1 MDNSRTKKSIRNT
14 IVALVEQG
22 IYTVMSFLCR
32 TVFIYSLGKTYL
44 GFSGLFSD
52 ILTLLSL
59 AELGVGTAILY
70 SMYKPT
76 AKGDHRQRFKNV
88 WFDDRRRC
96 AKKKIENVRRCDV

>member
-14 IVALVEQG
+14 IVALGEQG

-32 TVFIYSLGKTYL
+32 TVFIYSLGKNYL

-59 AELGVGTAILY
+59 ANLVL
-70 SMYKPT
+70 
-76 AKGDHRQRFKNV
+76 
-88 WFDDRRRC
+88 
-96 AKKKIENVRRCDV
+96 VRRFCIPCTNQQLKVIINK

>member
-44 GFSGLFSD
+44 GFSGISG
-52 ILTLLSL
+52 IS
-59 AELGVGTAILY
+59 EIRY
-70 SMYKPT
+70 
-76 AKGDHRQRFKNV
+76 FKNGV
-88 WFDDRRRC
+88 SARPTTV
-96 AKKKIENVRRCDV
+96 IITPIVL

>member
-1 MDNSRTKKSIRNT
+1 MEKLMDNSRTKKSIRNT

-22 IYTVMSFLCR
+22 IYTVMSFFCR

-70 SMYKPT
+70 SINK
-76 AKGDHRQRFKNV
+76 
-88 WFDDRRRC
+88 
-96 AKKKIENVRRCDV
+96 

>member
-70 SMYKPT
+70 YGCWPCTDAVLEISDFGYS
-76 AKGDHRQRFKNV
+76 
-88 WFDDRRRC
+88 
-96 AKKKIENVRRCDV
+96 

>member
-59 AELGVGTAILY
+59 RLRPCMVFI
-70 SMYKPT
+70 
-76 AKGDHRQRFKNV
+76 N
-88 WFDDRRRC
+88 RC
-96 AKKKIENVRRCDV
+96 HSWVIRLR